1 MDFIF
6 SQHAVFLRTSDQTQ
20 PSEETWRPANVNNA
34 LSPEVGWIC
43 KRQKRLWIWIKANVL
58 EKILSVDIHT
68 NLRNSSSIPTF
79 QLFTSL
85 KFCFVESYVSRM
97 RKEIVQEKSF

>member
-1 MDFIF
+1 MQKTKETVD
-6 SQHAVFLRTSDQTQ
+6 LDQSKCVQ
-20 PSEETWRPANVNNA
+20 
-34 LSPEVGWIC
+34 
-43 KRQKRLWIWIKANVL
+43 
-58 EKILSVDIHT
+58 KILSVDIHT

-97 RKEIVQEKSF
+97 TKEIVQEKIR